1 MNREEQTLQIA
12 CVQWFNYQYPKLQGL
27 LFHVPNA
34 AKRGV
39 VEGAMFKRMGVV
51 AGVPDLVFVYQ
62 SCTYAFELKGGKGK
76 LSESQKLVHETWSS
90 QGVKVEIV
98 KDVEEFVK
106 LIKQI
111 VKNENKTIG
120 LV

>member
-62 SCTYAFELKGGKGK
+62 SCTYAFELKAGKGK
-76 LSESQKLVHETWSS
+76 LSESQKCVHETWSN
-90 QGVKVEIV
+90 QGVRVELV

-106 LIKQI
+106 LIKKI
-111 VKNENKTIG
+111 IA
-120 LV
+120 